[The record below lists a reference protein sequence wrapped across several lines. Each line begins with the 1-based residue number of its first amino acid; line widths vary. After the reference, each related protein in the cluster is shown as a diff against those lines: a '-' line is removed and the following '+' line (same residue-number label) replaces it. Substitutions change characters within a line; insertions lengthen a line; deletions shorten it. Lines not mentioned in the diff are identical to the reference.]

1 MLFKSK
7 NLKIMFIKEVLYLF
21 SINWLIISYSIKER
35 LSIIND
41 VSFYVIKIIYRMVV
55 NYVKILCE
63 LFLKEVSVYN
73 VLYVVVYILL

>member
-1 MLFKSK
+1 MRQGYRREVKEKDRDRIKKVLLFKSK

-21 SINWLIISYSIKER
+21 GINWLIISYSIKER

-55 NYVKILCE
+55 N
-63 LFLKEVSVYN
+63 
-73 VLYVVVYILL
+73 